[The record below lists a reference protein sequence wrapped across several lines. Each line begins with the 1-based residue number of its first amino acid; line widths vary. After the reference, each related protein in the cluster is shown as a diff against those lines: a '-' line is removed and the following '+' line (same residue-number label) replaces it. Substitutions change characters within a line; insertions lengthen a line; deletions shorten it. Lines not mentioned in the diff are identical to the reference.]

1 MTTPKTKTT
10 PIPAS
15 RDPRY
20 ASDPKGWMVTK
31 SGRAFWPCA
40 LEPRDVELEDVAHA
54 LSNLCRFAGN
64 TRSFYS
70 VAQHSTLAA
79 VIVMHRTGDPL
90 VAFAA
95 LMHDAPEA
103 FLIDLPRPIKR
114 RPELAAYLDFE
125 ELAERAVAHR
135 FGFDPNLFAHPEV
148 KRADALM
155 LALERRDL
163 IETGQQFAE
172 EHAIFPDLGDAFV
185 IDPLPPHLAYRT
197 FMHKA
202 LTLAIA
208 SGVTT

>member
-1 MTTPKTKTT
+1 MTTTKKTPT
-10 PIPAS
+10 PAS
-15 RDPRY
+15 LDPRY

-135 FGFDPNLFAHPEV
+135 FGFAPNLFAHPEV
-148 KRADALM
+148 KRADDLM
-155 LALERRDL
+155 LSIERRDL
-163 IETGQQFAE
+163 IGEQPDFPAVP
-172 EHAIFPDLGDAFV
+172 ISPDLGDAFV
-185 IDPLPPHLAYRT
+185 IDPLPPHLAFRT